1 MEETLRMLVS
11 GDAKQ
16 DGLESFWLE
25 EEERRTCECIE
36 CVGGFV
42 MWVIRRN

>member
-1 MEETLRMLVS
+1 MLEKTLRMLVS

-25 EEERRTCECIE
+25 EEERQTSE
-36 CVGGFV
+36 
-42 MWVIRRN
+42 RREGVRGTPS